1 LIGYVLK
8 EGTMMKALC
17 FGSLN
22 IDYVYDVPHILRPGE
37 TLASTNRTIYPGGKG
52 LNQSIALAK
61 AGIRT
66 FHAGSI
72 GEEGELLLEM
82 LQESGV
88 DTRFVRMVEGLSG
101 HTVIQRET
109 SGQNNIILYGGS
121 NQTITEEQIEETL
134 RYFSSGD
141 YLLLQNEINL
151 IPSIITKAAEIGM
164 IIVLNPSPIDQKLL
178 AYPLELVDI
187 FILNEIE
194 AMDIVG
200 SELPPKEL
208 LRTLSSKFPEAKI
221 VLTLGEEGA
230 LHLDREDGKIL
241 EHGIFDV
248 DVVDTTAAGDTFTGY
263 FIATLAKTNDPQEA
277 LRVAS
282 LAAALVVSRPG
293 AAPSI
298 PAEEEVFSI
307 NLHLKE

>member
-1 LIGYVLK
+1 M
-8 EGTMMKALC
+8 TKALC

-37 TLASTNRTIYPGGKG
+37 TLASMNRTIYPGGKG

-61 AGIRT
+61 AGIDT

-72 GEEGELLLEM
+72 GEEGELLLET

-88 DTRFVRMVEGLSG
+88 DIRFVRTIEGPSG
-101 HTVIQRET
+101 HTIIQREM

-121 NQTITEEQIEETL
+121 NRAITEEQIEETL

-164 IIVLNPSPIDQKLL
+164 VIVLNPSPIDQKLL
-178 AYPLELVDI
+178 TYPLELVDM
-187 FILNEIE
+187 FLLNELE

-221 VLTLGEEGA
+221 VLTLGEKGA
-230 LHLDREDGKIL
+230 LYLDCKDGKIL
-241 EHGIFDV
+241 KHGIFDV
-248 DVVDTTAAGDTFTGY
+248 DVVDTTAAGDAFTGY
-263 FIATLAKTNDPQEA
+263 FIATLVNTNDPQEA

-298 PAEEEVFSI
+298 PAKEEVFSI

>member
-1 LIGYVLK
+1 
-8 EGTMMKALC
+8 MRKALC

-61 AGIRT
+61 AGIDA
-66 FHAGSI
+66 FHAGAV
-72 GEEGELLLEM
+72 GEEGELLLET

-88 DTRFVRMVEGLSG
+88 DTRFVRTIGGPSG
-101 HTVIQRET
+101 HTIIQRDT

-121 NQTITEEQIEETL
+121 NRAITEEQIEETL

-230 LHLDREDGKIL
+230 LQLDREDGKIL